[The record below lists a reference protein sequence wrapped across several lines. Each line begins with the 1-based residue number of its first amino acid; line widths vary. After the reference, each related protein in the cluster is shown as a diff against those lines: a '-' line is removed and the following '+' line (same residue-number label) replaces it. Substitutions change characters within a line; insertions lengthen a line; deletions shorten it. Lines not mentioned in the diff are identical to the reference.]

1 MNKDQFLGYLEVY
14 GAELKR
20 WPEDKRALASIFFQ
34 SKDEETIA
42 RIREEADF
50 DAILVSSDMQSPIS
64 VSLEARLIELVPQKA
79 GASNLSLWMRIKALS
94 APKWASAG
102 LISAALVGGLGVGYA
117 QAAEQAGLNAVS
129 DMLAYA
135 SIEELSELDTSTWLQ
150 SDEVGND

>member
-20 WPEDKRALASIFFQ
+20 WPEDKRALASSFFQ
-34 SKDEETIA
+34 SKDEEILA
-42 RIREEADF
+42 RIQEEADF
-50 DAILVSSDMQSPIS
+50 DAILVSSDKQSPIS
-64 VSLEARLIELVPQKA
+64 VSLEAHLIELVPKA
-79 GASNLSLWMRIKALS
+79 NASRPSFLSRIRSLS

-117 QAAEQAGLNAVS
+117 QAAEQAELNAVS

-135 SIEELSELDTSTWLQ
+135 SIEDLSELDTSTWLQ